1 MKIQDSFQKT
11 IKKTGFLLYIYIY
24 LFIYLFRH
32 TSSSMQKHEASLQNV
47 LSLNILPRQKQ
58 GIALF
63 QIAAFPFFERNIYQL
78 QPSFE
83 TTDYNC
89 KTWSIPPKEAVSV
102 SITEQYCTFPSNGS
116 LFEKTLLTL
125 VPSFLQK
132 LSHFPTKF
140 CVEIVYMFLRKKTEH
155 SRSFQAE
162 MGLR

>member
-1 MKIQDSFQKT
+1 LSIIHEDP
-11 IKKTGFLLYIYIY
+11 GFLPKNNKENRFPAIYIY

-116 LFEKTLLTL
+116 LFEKNVANTCA
-125 VPSFLQK
+125 VFPSKIIAFSNQVL
-132 LSHFPTKF
+132 
-140 CVEIVYMFLRKKTEH
+140 C
-155 SRSFQAE
+155 
-162 MGLR
+162 